1 MDPTSAGTGRVL
13 PRDLLTRDRG
23 ADWVPWALAAAIAVG
38 AAVRFATLGMQS
50 YHHDEAWTAGVVLHK
65 DLFKTLGEVGSTEST
80 PPLYYV
86 LAWGWSK
93 FFGTGEWG
101 LRSLSALFGL
111 ATIPVVYLIGRRL
124 AGSRVGVAAA
134 AFAAVNPAL
143 IWYSQ
148 EARAYS
154 LLILL
159 SALGFYFFLRA
170 RDGFEP
176 RDLALWALFSGLA
189 VATHYFGAIPAAV
202 EAGLLLASRR
212 DRAVLIAVG
221 AVAAVGLALAP
232 LAIHQ
237 ADAGH
242 ADFIGRL
249 GMPTRLGET
258 AVTAVNGET
267 GRFISQP
274 LRARYAVPPLLLIAA
289 ALALL
294 PWRATARE
302 QRAAGLALA
311 IAAASVLLTLGAAA
325 VGVDYLLARNLL
337 PALVPLLAAVAI
349 GVAGRR
355 SGRLGLC
362 IGGALAAYWLAFA
375 LYVDLRPRLQ
385 RPDWRDAAAGL
396 GPAAGPREIVASG
409 QGSVPLRY
417 YLEGRSI
424 QVRDPRPALP
434 VVEVDVV
441 SVGEPP
447 PRRGTGLPTAF
458 RELGRQTHETVTVT
472 RYRAP
477 HPVPV
482 PWEQLLDHYTGSFS
496 RDVIA
501 QGVAPAA
508 LGKTAAGVAPIAT
521 GYILRQATRIDRG
534 SLRHG

>member
-1 MDPTSAGTGRVL
+1 MASTSAPSGREL
-13 PRDLLTRDRG
+13 PPGLLMRDRST
-23 ADWVPWALAAAIAVG
+23 DWVPWALTAAIAIAAAI
-38 AAVRFATLGMQS
+38 RFATLGMQS

-65 DLFKTLGEVGSTEST
+65 SLFTTLDQVGSTEST

-86 LAWGWSK
+86 LAWIWSK

-101 LRSLSALFGL
+101 LRSLSALFGIV
-111 ATIPVVYLIGRRL
+111 TIPVVYLIGRRL
-124 AGSRVGVAAA
+124 AGARVGVAAA

-170 RDGFEP
+170 RDGFAP
-176 RDLALWALFSGLA
+176 RHLALWALFSALA
-189 VATHYFGAIPAAV
+189 VASHYFGAIPAAV
-202 EAGLLLASRR
+202 EAGLLFASRR

-249 GMPTRLGET
+249 GMGTRLWET

-274 LRARYAVPPLLLIAA
+274 LRDRYAILPLILIGA

-294 PWRATARE
+294 AWRATARE
-302 QRAAGLALA
+302 RRAAGLALA
-311 IAAASVLLTLGAAA
+311 VAAGSVLLTLGAAA

-337 PALVPLLAAVAI
+337 PALALLLVVVAI

-375 LYVDLRPRLQ
+375 VYVDLRPRLQ
-385 RPDWRDAAAGL
+385 RPDWRDAAAQL
-396 GPAAGPREIVASG
+396 GPAVGPREIVASG

-424 QVRDPRPALP
+424 QVRDPRPP
-434 VVEVDVV
+434 VSVVEVDVV

-447 PRRGTGLPTAF
+447 PRPGTGLPAPF
-458 RELGRQTHETVTVT
+458 RELGRQSHETVTVS
-472 RYRAP
+472 RYRASRP
-477 HPVPV
+477 LPV

-496 RDVIA
+496 RDVLA
-501 QGVAPAA
+501 QGV
-508 LGKTAAGVAPIAT
+508 GG
-521 GYILRQATRIDRG
+521 GGQ
-534 SLRHG
+534 

>member
-1 MDPTSAGTGRVL
+1 MTPTPAARGRKL
-13 PRDLLTRDRG
+13 PPGLLMRDRG

-38 AAVRFATLGMQS
+38 TAVRFATLGMQS
-50 YHHDEAWTAGVVLHK
+50 YHHDEAWTAGVVLHNS
-65 DLFKTLGEVGSTEST
+65 LFKTIGEVGSTEST
-80 PPLYYV
+80 PPLYYIA
-86 LAWGWSK
+86 AWGWSK
-93 FFGTGEWG
+93 LFGSGEWG
-101 LRSLSALFGL
+101 LRSLSALFGV

-124 AGSRVGVAAA
+124 ADFRVGVAAA
-134 AFAAVNPAL
+134 VLAAVNPAL

-170 RDGFEP
+170 RDGFAP
-176 RDLALWALFSGLA
+176 RDLTWWALLSGLA

-202 EAGLLLASRR
+202 EAVLLLAARR
-212 DRAVLIAVG
+212 NRAALLAVG
-221 AVAAVGLALAP
+221 FVAAVGLALAP
-232 LAIHQ
+232 LALHQ

-249 GMPTRLGET
+249 GMGTRLWET

-274 LRARYAVPPLLLIAA
+274 LRDRYAILPLLLIAA

-294 PWRATARE
+294 AWRPLVQE
-302 QRAAGLALA
+302 QRAAILALA
-311 IAAASVLLTLGAAA
+311 VAAGSLVLTLAAAAI
-325 VGVDYLLARNLL
+325 GVDYLLARNLL

-355 SGRLGLC
+355 SGWLGLC

-396 GPAAGPREIVASG
+396 GGARGPREIVGSG
-409 QGSVPLRY
+409 QGVVPLRY
-417 YLEGRSI
+417 YLGGRSI
-424 QVRDPRPALP
+424 QVRDPRPPLP

-447 PRRGTGLPTAF
+447 PRSGTGLPAAF
-458 RELGRQTHETVTVT
+458 REAGQDNHGTVTVT
-472 RYRAP
+472 RYRAS

-482 PWEQLLDHYTGSFS
+482 PWQQLLDHYTGSFS
-496 RDVIA
+496 RDVLA
-501 QGVAPAA
+501 RGVA
-508 LGKTAAGVAPIAT
+508 GAG
-521 GYILRQATRIDRG
+521 G
-534 SLRHG
+534 